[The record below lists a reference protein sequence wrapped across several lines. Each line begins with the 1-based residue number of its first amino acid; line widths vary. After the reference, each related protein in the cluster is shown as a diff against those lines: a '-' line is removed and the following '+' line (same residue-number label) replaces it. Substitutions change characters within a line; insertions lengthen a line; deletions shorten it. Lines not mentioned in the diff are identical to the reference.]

1 MRFDMR
7 GYVKLWNVNSPTPPY
22 SRYFG
27 MIDWTG
33 SVPMCAAAD
42 EEEAWIDLD
51 TVQGY
56 KRTVLCEAVRD
67 EVASNLG
74 EAPGTC
80 SQLLSGMTQRRLMP
94 TPWLNQVRCSHR
106 V

>member
-1 MRFDMR
+1 VPEHTVTSCGIMVDMKQR
-7 GYVKLWNVNSPTPPY
+7 
-22 SRYFG
+22 
-27 MIDWTG
+27 
-33 SVPMCAAAD
+33 SVRLCAAAD

-56 KRTVLCEAVRD
+56 RRTVMCEAVRE

-80 SQLLSGMTQRRLMP
+80 SQLLTGMIQRRLMP
-94 TPWLNQVRCSHR
+94 TPWLNQVCCLHN
-106 V
+106 